1 VGKVETTDITVRVLG
16 PPKFDRHGNHEV
28 PVEDADGRVSDLRV
42 WSKHHGQAEWRVGSM
57 YELVEVK
64 RNPVDANKARYETA
78 ANTQVSR
85 VGRPQVPE
93 MSLLHVSDT
102 HLGRPQ
108 TDKEHMGNANQ
119 LERFL
124 DTVNLAVKSQV
135 DAIIHTGDIFDDDVD
150 EATVQ
155 IVEEHV
161 ELLADADIPIYYVR
175 GNHGCDRGDAFLRS
189 QTEAGRMIHLS
200 NEPQLLGEGTLAL
213 YGMDA
218 DASANGLSEVAP
230 SGDAP
235 QDAYRLLAWHE
246 AVEPIA
252 RNGISIGELMD
263 ASKVELDALSLGDLH
278 KNKRAYIGDV
288 YKDSGE
294 RFRAFYAGATTGIAR
309 NSEGYEPAAWLLQIT
324 DGTLERHRLPL
335 RPQ

>member
-1 VGKVETTDITVRVLG
+1 MEEVETADITARVLG
-16 PPKFDRHGNHEV
+16 PPKFDRHGNHEI
-28 PVEDADGRVSDLRV
+28 PVEDANGQLSDLRV
-42 WSKHHGQAEWRVGSM
+42 WSKHHGQVEWRVGST
-57 YELVEVK
+57 YELEGVK
-64 RNPVDANKARYETA
+64 RNPIEANKARYETA

-85 VGRPQVPE
+85 VGHPQTPDV
-93 MSLLHVSDT
+93 SLLHVSDT
-102 HLGRPQ
+102 HLGRPL

-124 DTVNLAVKSQV
+124 DTVNLAVTSRV
-135 DAIIHTGDIFDDDVD
+135 DAIIHSGDIFDDDVD

-161 ELLADADIPIYYVR
+161 ELLADAGIPIYYVR

-189 QTEAGRMIHLS
+189 QTEARRMIHLS
-200 NEPQLLGEGTLAL
+200 NAPQLLGEGSLAL

-218 DASANGLSEVAP
+218 DGSTNGLSEVAP
-230 SGDAP
+230 AGDTP

-252 RNGISIGELMD
+252 RDGVSIRDLVE
-263 ASKVELDALSLGDLH
+263 ASEVEPDALALGDLH
-278 KNKRAYIGDV
+278 KHKRAYIGDV
-288 YKDSGE
+288 YKDTGE

-309 NSEGYEPAAWLLQIT
+309 KSEGYEPAVWLLQIT
-324 DGTLERHRLPL
+324 DGTLERYRLPL
-335 RPQ
+335 RPR